1 MRALTTQTN
10 SLPNTRASELR
21 RAIGAIRL
29 RILITLAR
37 VSGLILRGAPGWLGA
52 AAVAYGV
59 GLAWLP
65 AGVVVAGVFLLIRD
79 AQTPR
84 GAP

>member
-1 MRALTTQTN
+1 MTTQAN
-10 SLPNTRASELR
+10 SLPITRAQELR
-21 RAIGAIRL
+21 RAIGVTRL
-29 RILITLAR
+29 RILVTLAR

-52 AAVAYGV
+52 ACVAYGV

-79 AQTPR
+79 AQMP
-84 GAP
+84 GKP